1 MLAGL
6 RHTIVRFAPALP
18 RLRIERPGRRSRK
31 EGQAMVSSRQG
42 ARWAVACLAAW
53 TCAGA
58 YQAALA
64 QGPARTTSV
73 FYPDFSDTADALLRN
88 ASGHVRDGQWA

>member
-1 MLAGL
+1 
-6 RHTIVRFAPALP
+6 
-18 RLRIERPGRRSRK
+18 
-31 EGQAMVSSRQG
+31 MVSSRQG

-73 FYPDFSDTADALLRN
+73 FYPDFSDTADYIRRYYDEHPA
-88 ASGHVRDGQWA
+88 A